1 LNSSRFNNGRHVY
14 IPKGKNDKSSVKLRV
29 TKLLKIKNEKVQGKL
44 IQDAQ
49 LSHKDRA
56 MRYAR

>member
-1 LNSSRFNNGRHVY
+1 MVDISTVY
-14 IPKGKNDKSSVKLRV
+14 IPKGKNDKSSVKLPV
-29 TKLLKIKNEKVQGKL
+29 TKLLEIKNEKVQGKL

-56 MRYAR
+56 MRYVR